1 VEPQITWYAESAIRI
16 VTGGMRIIIDPFR
29 IPDDQPETDV
39 LLVSHDHPE
48 HLSSR
53 DIERVVGAHT
63 AVFASRVAA
72 EKLAGISNVQVIEA
86 GDVVQHG
93 ALTMEG
99 VPAHNVNKFTGSGA
113 LVHPPEAG
121 SLGFLLEI
129 DDLSFYFSGDT
140 DVIPEM
146 ERIGPV
152 DYAFLS
158 VGGTTVMTAEEAAQA
173 ASSVQPSIAIPIHY
187 GASAGTVE
195 DACRFAELVPDQV
208 RVWIMNQSGNPSMP
222 HH

>member
-1 VEPQITWYAESAIRI
+1 
-16 VTGGMRIIIDPFR
+16 MRIIIDPFR

-63 AVFASRVAA
+63 AIFASPAA
-72 EKLAGISNVQVIEA
+72 SEKLAGISSVQVIEA

-93 ALTMEG
+93 ALTIEG
-99 VPAHNVNKFTGSGA
+99 LPAHNVNKFTRSGA

-129 DDLSFYFSGDT
+129 YDLSFYFAGDT

-146 ERIGPV
+146 ARIGPV
-152 DYAFLS
+152 DYAFLP
-158 VGGTTVMTAEEAAQA
+158 VGGTTVMTVEEAAQA
-173 ASSVQPSIAIPIHY
+173 ASLVQPSIVIPIHY
-187 GASAGTVE
+187 GTSAGTVE
-195 DACRFAELVPDQV
+195 DARRFGDLVPDQV
-208 RVWIMNQSGNPSMP
+208 RVWIMAPSGNPSMP
-222 HH
+222 HP